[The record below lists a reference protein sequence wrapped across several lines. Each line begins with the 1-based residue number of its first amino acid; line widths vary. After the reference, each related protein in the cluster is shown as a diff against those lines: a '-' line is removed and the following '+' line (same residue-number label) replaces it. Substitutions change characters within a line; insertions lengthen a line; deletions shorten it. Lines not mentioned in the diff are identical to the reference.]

1 MFIPK
6 RLCVLAACLFCLSS
20 SVWPH
25 FVMGPVEVNRLLK
38 SLQKSRQILDGQP
51 SQEEREESI
60 FNIAFEA
67 YTLMKLINTEIEAHG
82 DQQRG
87 LINLAVKRSQ
97 GMGVGI
103 RSTENQSVYLYDFE
117 EFEEYLKI
125 APQGK
130 YAAEAGFALMEQ
142 SFYQRS
148 GGEKDPEVLLAQ
160 LEEKRQF
167 LKQYPAF
174 ARRSELEM
182 LLTLD
187 YYQLYFVYQDRNEV
201 SKTKEYENLVLDQC
215 RHILDAFPG
224 TQAAN
229 FAMNLMLGF
238 GPD

>member
-1 MFIPK
+1 MFIRK
-6 RLCVLAACLFCLSS
+6 RVCVLAACFFCLFS

-25 FVMGPVEVNRLLK
+25 FVMGPVEVNRILK
-38 SLQKSRQILDGQP
+38 SLRKSRQTLDGQP
-51 SQEEREESI
+51 SQEEREEAV

-87 LINLAVKRSQ
+87 LINLAVRRSQ
-97 GMGVGI
+97 GMGAGI
-103 RSTENQSVYLYDFE
+103 RYIEKKSVYLYDFE

-130 YAAEAGFALMEQ
+130 YIAEASFALMER

-148 GGEKDPEVLLAQ
+148 GGEKDPEALLAQ
-160 LEEKRQF
+160 LEEKKQF

-187 YYQLYFVYQDRNEV
+187 YYELYFAYQERNDV
-201 SKTKEYENLVLDQC
+201 SKTKDYENLVLEQC
-215 RHILDAFPG
+215 RHIMDAFPG